1 MAPSRGKGKAR
12 DVPAAAPRR
21 STRTRRNAASATV
34 DDTPYVYGEMVA
46 EAVAAEPL
54 ETASRPLKRRKV
66 SREPVTPIKS
76 ATQRQAP
83 PSSVGVA
90 KSTPAKQPDENED
103 SDVPSPTRAQ
113 QTAEYSSESEES
125 DFAFEDV
132 DLGQN
137 AAASPRAAKDTD
149 DDGDDEIKDVTI
161 SVAPSTATK
170 KSPAN
175 RRKPA
180 TALEK
185 AFRLRVHKIHLLTLL
200 GHCMYANS
208 RCNNPTVQKIMRR
221 LVDKRMRSY
230 LNPKTNDTQFQRNRS
245 FIDGLEQ
252 AKAALKAEF
261 RITMS
266 GMSRPRWPVDGG
278 EEGPSSGGDPMDLA
292 DFATAAKDLE
302 GSQDTGN
309 QLFCAMLRAVGV
321 EARLVCSL
329 QTLPFANPPPKA
341 STPVRKKKPAVF
353 AIASDTD
360 PNLSDASASDG
371 SIGSSAAI
379 GKIPS
384 VRRRLGQPSFATSP
398 KVAPPKE
405 KKIPIRTLSYPV
417 YWVEAFNEAHQ
428 KWVPV
433 DPLVTNTVN
442 KPAKIEPPMTY
453 DLNQMMYVVAFE
465 EDGVARDVTRRY
477 AKAFNAKTR
486 RQRVESSG
494 EDGAKWL
501 KAALR
506 LFRRRGR
513 LDRDQVED
521 SELAQK
527 EAREGLPSNV
537 LDFKGHPYYAL
548 ERHLRRHEVLHPR
561 REAGKVNAGT
571 AARPRMEPVF
581 RRQDV
586 LSCKSGDKWY
596 RLGREVKQGE
606 QPLKHVPARVSRRKD
621 LEDDGHD
628 TEPSTT
634 GLYSI
639 HQTQIYV
646 PPPVTRGR
654 ITKNAF
660 GNLDVYVPSMVPPG
674 GAHIRH
680 PLTQQAARA
689 LKIDYADAVT
699 GFKFQGRQ
707 GTAIIEGAVVP
718 EEHRAAVQAVIEGLE
733 QEALEEESRARSLTA
748 LRLWSRFMKGLRIAE
763 RVASYSEK
771 AAADV
776 VVDDKE
782 ISEVDFASTA
792 VSAPLDA
799 HDPTMPTAGRYTID
813 ELARPAKLARKAK
826 KKAVESDVDDQEE
839 SVPSGRR
846 SGRKRGVV
854 VVDDDDEDE
863 YMPDA
868 EHGGG
873 GGGFLPEDAQEVH
886 ETGGGFVPGVQS
898 GEGHDTA
905 NGEGLDDYGDGGG
918 FVRDDG
924 VVEDVG
930 GGFLPG
936 DGDAEDVGG
945 GFLPE
950 GGDAENMGGGFLPD
964 DGTGEADGSG
974 GGLTMEDQG
983 HDSTDD
989 LFDEDVQDTGTNN
1002 AGESGRSNSK
1012 RADAADVK
1020 HPGSSQPVSADIS
1033 PAPRVEAT
1041 NSEMD
1046 TNVTDVEGNSTGPT
1060 GIDVPTMQDTIN
1072 TDIAAPDRNTSVVD
1086 NTAAEGEHASDCD
1099 SLLSHDPEDEDAEP
1113 DWLESD

>member
-12 DVPAAAPRR
+12 EAPVTAPRR
-21 STRTRRNAASATV
+21 SARARKNANAQIADATP
-34 DDTPYVYGEMVA
+34 DVYGEMVA
-46 EAVAAEPL
+46 EAVAAESTEL
-54 ETASRPLKRRKV
+54 ASRPLKRRKV
-66 SREPVTPIKS
+66 SREPVTPIKPT
-76 ATQRQAP
+76 ARRQVP
-83 PSSVGVA
+83 PSSVSETA
-90 KSTPAKQPDENED
+90 KSTPAQQTDEHDESDD
-103 SDVPSPTRAQ
+103 STGGKPQ

-132 DLGQN
+132 DLGRS
-137 AAASPRAAKDTD
+137 AAASPIAVD
-149 DDGDDEIKDVTI
+149 DPNGDDDDEIKDVTI
-161 SVAPSTATK
+161 SVVPSSASK
-170 KSPAN
+170 KPVAN

-185 AFRLRVHKIHLLTLL
+185 AFRLRVHKIHFLTLL

-230 LNPKTNDTQFQRNRS
+230 LNPKTNDTQFQRDRS
-245 FIDGLEQ
+245 FMDGLEQ
-252 AKAALKAEF
+252 AKTALKAEF

-266 GMSRPRWPVDGG
+266 GMARPRWPVDGG
-278 EEGPSSGGDPMDLA
+278 DEGPSSGGDPMDLA

-309 QLFCAMLRAVGV
+309 QLFCAMLRAAGV

-329 QTLPFANPPPKA
+329 QVLPFANSPPKA
-341 STPVRKKKPAVF
+341 TTPVRKKKPAVF

-371 SIGSSAAI
+371 SIG
-379 GKIPS
+379 GNIPS
-384 VRRRLGQPSFATSP
+384 VRRRLGQPSFATNP
-398 KVAPPKE
+398 KAAPAPKE
-405 KKIPIRTLSYPV
+405 KKKPIRTLSYPI
-417 YWVEAFNEAHQ
+417 YWVEAFNAAHQ

-433 DPLVTNTVN
+433 DPMATNTVG
-442 KPAKIEPPMTY
+442 KPAKIEPPVSY
-453 DLNQMMYVVAFE
+453 DLNQMVYVIAFE
-465 EDGVARDVTRRY
+465 ENGVARDVTRRY

-506 LFRRRGR
+506 LFRRRQR

-571 AARPRMEPVF
+571 AAKPRMEPVF

-586 LSCKSGDKWY
+586 LSCKSADKWY

-606 QPLKHVPARVSRRKD
+606 QPLKHVPARISRRRD
-621 LEDDGHD
+621 LEDDGHEA
-628 TEPSTT
+628 EPSTT

-639 HQTQIYV
+639 HQTKVYA
-646 PPPVTRGR
+646 PPPVVRGR

-674 GAHIRH
+674 GVHIRH

-689 LKIDYADAVT
+689 LKIDFADAVT

-718 EEHRAAVQAVIEGLE
+718 EEHSAAVHATIEGLE
-733 QEALEEESRARSLTA
+733 YEALEEASMTRSLTA

-763 RVASYSEK
+763 RVASYGDQS
-771 AAADV
+771 AAEDV
-776 VVDDKE
+776 DGKE
-782 ISEVDFASTA
+782 ISEVDFANGAASTFTEIQ
-792 VSAPLDA
+792 
-799 HDPTMPTAGRYTID
+799 DPTMPTAGLYTMA
-813 ELARPAKLARKAK
+813 ELARPTKPGRKTK
-826 KKAVESDVDDQEE
+826 KKKVDESDVEDTNE
-839 SVPSGRR
+839 SQPSVRR
-846 SGRKRGVV
+846 SGRKRGVTV
-854 VVDDDDEDE
+854 IQDEDDD

-868 EHGGG
+868 EGE
-873 GGGFLPEDAQEVH
+873 GGGFLPEDAQEVS
-886 ETGGGFVPGVQS
+886 ETGGGFVQ
-898 GEGHDTA
+898 
-905 NGEGLDDYGDGGG
+905 DDAHRDVADGQGDEDYGGG
-918 FVRDDG
+918 FVHDDQGTG
-924 VVEDVG
+924 VVEGGFMPEDRADEVDDAEGGFIVEDAERDSADGADGAG
-930 GGFLPG
+930 GGFLV
-936 DGDAEDVGG
+936 EDSEHG
-945 GFLPE
+945 
-950 GGDAENMGGGFLPD
+950 
-964 DGTGEADGSG
+964 
-974 GGLTMEDQG
+974 
-983 HDSTDD
+983 STDG
-989 LFDEDVQDTGTNN
+989 LFADDEAMSDGGINESTSPAADDISKLDEHEATDIDMEAIVKSVEGISASHDVEPIGAEVPVVQTTLT
-1002 AGESGRSNSK
+1002 
-1012 RADAADVK
+1012 ADAAPREHDTAI
-1020 HPGSSQPVSADIS
+1020 ADK
-1033 PAPRVEAT
+1033 T
-1041 NSEMD
+1041 N
-1046 TNVTDVEGNSTGPT
+1046 
-1060 GIDVPTMQDTIN
+1060 
-1072 TDIAAPDRNTSVVD
+1072 
-1086 NTAAEGEHASDCD
+1086 AEGEHDSDRD
-1099 SLLSHDPEDEDAEP
+1099 SLISHDPEDEDAEP

>member
-1 MAPSRGKGKAR
+1 
-12 DVPAAAPRR
+12 
-21 STRTRRNAASATV
+21 
-34 DDTPYVYGEMVA
+34 MVA
-46 EAVAAEPL
+46 EAVAAEPS
-54 ETASRPLKRRKV
+54 EISNRPLKRRKV
-66 SREPVTPIKS
+66 SREPVTPVKPT
-76 ATQRQAP
+76 ARRQDH
-83 PSSVGVA
+83 PSSVSKAA
-90 KSTPAKQPDENED
+90 KSTPAQETDDYYD
-103 SDVPSPTRAQ
+103 SDGITINKPQ

-132 DLGQN
+132 DLGQK
-137 AAASPRAAKDTD
+137 AAASPASPDEADA
-149 DDGDDEIKDVTI
+149 DEIKDVTI
-161 SVAPSTATK
+161 SVAPSSAPK
-170 KSPAN
+170 KPAVN

-185 AFRLRVHKIHLLTLL
+185 DFRLRVHKFHFLTLL

-230 LNPKTNDTQFQRNRS
+230 LNPKTNDSQFQRNRS
-245 FIDGLEQ
+245 FVDGLEQ
-252 AKAALKAEF
+252 AKSALKAEF
-261 RITMS
+261 RITSS
-266 GMSRPRWPVDGG
+266 GMARPRWPV
-278 EEGPSSGGDPMDLA
+278 EGGDEVSPSGDEPMDLA

-309 QLFCAMLRAVGV
+309 QLFCAMLRSVGV
-321 EARLVCSL
+321 ETRLVCSL

-341 STPVRKKKPAVF
+341 STPVRKKRPAVF

-360 PNLSDASASDG
+360 HNLSDASASDASVG
-371 SIGSSAAI
+371 SPAGA

-384 VRRRLGQPSFATSP
+384 IRRRLGQSSFAPSP
-398 KVAPPKE
+398 KVARPLKE
-405 KKIPIRTLSYPV
+405 KKKPIRTLSYPV
-417 YWVEAFNEAHQ
+417 YWVEAFNTAHQ

-433 DPLVTNTVN
+433 DPMVTNTVG
-442 KPAKIEPPMTY
+442 KATKIEPPASY

-506 LFRRRGR
+506 LFRRRQR

-571 AARPRMEPVF
+571 AVKPRMEPVF

-586 LSCKSGDKWY
+586 LSCKSADKWY
-596 RLGREVKQGE
+596 RLGREVKHGE

-621 LEDDGHD
+621 LEDDD
-628 TEPSTT
+628 RDAEPSMT

-639 HQTQIYV
+639 HQTHVYV
-646 PPPVTRGR
+646 PPPVKRGR

-660 GNLDVYVPSMVPPG
+660 GNLDVYVPSMVPAG

-689 LKIDYADAVT
+689 LKIDFADAVT

-707 GTAIIEGAVVP
+707 GTAIVEGAVVP
-718 EEHRAAVQAVIEGLE
+718 EEHSAAVYAVIEGLE
-733 QEALEEESRARSLTA
+733 YEALEEASKARSLTA
-748 LRLWSRFMKGLRIAE
+748 LRLWSRFIKGLRIAE
-763 RVASYSEK
+763 RVASYGGD
-771 AAADV
+771 AAAQDV
-776 VVDDKE
+776 NDEE
-782 ISEVDFASTA
+782 ISEVDFATG
-792 VSAPLDA
+792 APYTPSDEP
-799 HDPTMPTAGRYTID
+799 DPTMPTAGQYTMS
-813 ELARPAKLARKAK
+813 ELTMFSKPSRKAK
-826 KKAVESDVDDQEE
+826 KKMDESETEE
-839 SVPSGRR
+839 TNEYVPSGRKG
-846 SGRKRGVV
+846 GRKRRVV
-854 VVDDDDEDE
+854 EEDDEDE

-868 EHGGG
+868 EDGGG
-873 GGGFLPEDAQEVH
+873 GGGFLPEDAQE
-886 ETGGGFVPGVQS
+886 TGGGFVPAAHEDNAGDYS
-898 GEGHDTA
+898 TN
-905 NGEGLDDYGDGGG
+905 NGERDEDYGGG
-918 FVRDDG
+918 FMR
-924 VVEDVG
+924 EDETAEEDTG
-930 GGFLPG
+930 GGFLPE
-936 DGDAEDVGG
+936 DGAGEAQEDLGG

-950 GGDAENMGGGFLPD
+950 GDADEQYGGGGGFIVEDEDRGSTNGLFEDADQQKVQNADGNNPTSPASNTVADPKNIQDLDPANHESSQLQSALKSESHTLALEGTLASND
-964 DGTGEADGSG
+964 DGEAFNANTA
-974 GGLTMEDQG
+974 TMQEATATEPQ
-983 HDSTDD
+983 SAIDD
-989 LFDEDVQDTGTNN
+989 TETTPL
-1002 AGESGRSNSK
+1002 
-1012 RADAADVK
+1012 ADAEQE
-1020 HPGSSQPVSADIS
+1020 S
-1033 PAPRVEAT
+1033 
-1041 NSEMD
+1041 
-1046 TNVTDVEGNSTGPT
+1046 
-1060 GIDVPTMQDTIN
+1060 
-1072 TDIAAPDRNTSVVD
+1072 DR
-1086 NTAAEGEHASDCD
+1086 G

>member
-12 DVPAAAPRR
+12 ETPAVAPRR
-21 STRTRRNAASATV
+21 SARTRKNAAVDATP
-34 DDTPYVYGEMVA
+34 DVYGEMVA
-46 EAVAAEPL
+46 EAVAAEPV
-54 ETASRPLKRRKV
+54 EVASRPLKRRKV
-66 SREPVTPIKS
+66 SREPVTPVKS
-76 ATQRQAP
+76 TAKRQAP
-83 PSSVGVA
+83 PSTVSEPA
-90 KSTPAKQPDENED
+90 KSTPAQQTDDQYD
-103 SDVPSPTRAQ
+103 SDAPARSRPQ

-137 AAASPRAAKDTD
+137 AAASPAPAKITD
-149 DDGDDEIKDVTI
+149 DDDDDDIKDVSI
-161 SVAPSTATK
+161 SVAPSSATK
-170 KSPAN
+170 KPTVN

-185 AFRLRVHKIHLLTLL
+185 AFRLRVHKIHFLTLL

-208 RCNNPTVQKIMRR
+208 RCNHPTVQKIMGR

-230 LNPKTNDTQFQRNRS
+230 LNPKTNDSQFQRNRS

-252 AKAALKAEF
+252 AKTALKAEF

-266 GMSRPRWPVDGG
+266 GMARPRWPVDGG
-278 EEGPSSGGDPMDLA
+278 EEGPSSGGGPMDLA

-309 QLFCAMLRAVGV
+309 QLFCAMLRAAGV

-329 QTLPFANPPPKA
+329 QILPFANPPPKA

-398 KVAPPKE
+398 KVAVPKE
-405 KKIPIRTLSYPV
+405 KKIPVRTLSYPV

-433 DPLVTNTVN
+433 DPMVTNTVN
-442 KPAKIEPPMTY
+442 KPNKIEPPMTY

-506 LFRRRGR
+506 LFRRRQR

-521 SELAQK
+521 YELAQK

-571 AARPRMEPVF
+571 AAKPRMEPVF

-586 LSCKSGDKWY
+586 LSCKSADKWY

-606 QPLKHVPARVSRRKD
+606 QPLKHVPARISRRRD

-639 HQTQIYV
+639 HQTQVYV
-646 PPPVTRGR
+646 PPPVKRGR

-718 EEHRAAVQAVIEGLE
+718 EEHRAAVLAVTEGLE
-733 QEALEEESRARSLTA
+733 QEALEEESRARSLLA

-771 AAADV
+771 AAAQA
-776 VVDDKE
+776 VDDKD
-782 ISEVDFASTA
+782 ISDVDFASGA
-792 VSAPLDA
+792 VNAPSDETP
-799 HDPTMPTAGRYTID
+799 DPTMPTAGQYTLD
-813 ELARPAKLARKAK
+813 ELAKPAKLARKNK
-826 KKAVESDVDDQEE
+826 KMVVESEDEDYRNSE
-839 SVPSGRR
+839 PSGRR

-854 VVDDDDEDE
+854 VVEDDEDE

-868 EHGGG
+868 DDGGG
-873 GGGFLPEDAQEVH
+873 GGGFLPEDAQEVR
-886 ETGGGFVPGVQS
+886 ESGGGFVPDGP
-898 GEGHDTA
+898 GEEDEDH
-905 NGEGLDDYGDGGG
+905 DGGG
-918 FVRDDG
+918 FVR
-924 VVEDVG
+924 EDIG
-930 GGFLPG
+930 
-936 DGDAEDVGG
+936 AEGG

-950 GGDAENMGGGFLPD
+950 NGDAEEVGGGFVPEAANAQDMGGGFLPD
-964 DGTGEADGSG
+964 DGGDGNG
-974 GGLTMEDQG
+974 GGFIPEDAD
-983 HDSTDD
+983 HDSTDG
-989 LFDEDVQDTGTNN
+989 LFNDETQDTATHE
-1002 AGESGRSNSK
+1002 AR
-1012 RADAADVK
+1012 
-1020 HPGSSQPVSADIS
+1020 HPNHS
-1033 PAPRVEAT
+1033 PKPDVEAST
-1041 NSEMD
+1041 SENNND
-1046 TNVTDVEGNSTGPT
+1046 IAVVESTSTKSPGT
-1060 GIDVPTMQDTIN
+1060 DVPTMQDSIITNI
-1072 TDIAAPDRNTSVVD
+1072 TAPAHETPVVD
-1086 NTAAEGEHASDCD
+1086 EEAADSDRG
-1099 SLLSHDPEDEDAEP
+1099 SLLSHDPEDDDAEP

>member
-12 DVPAAAPRR
+12 EAPVTAPRR
-21 STRTRRNAASATV
+21 STRTRKNANGNIADATP
-34 DDTPYVYGEMVA
+34 DVYGEMVA

-54 ETASRPLKRRKV
+54 GIASRPLKRRKV
-66 SREPVTPIKS
+66 SREPVTPVKS
-76 ATQRQAP
+76 AGRREV
-83 PSSVGVA
+83 PSSVGEAA
-90 KSTPAKQPDENED
+90 KSTPVKQADESYE
-103 SDVPSPTRAQ
+103 SDVASAAKPQ

-132 DLGQN
+132 DLGEN
-137 AAASPRAAKDTD
+137 AAASPAVVNDPD
-149 DDGDDEIKDVTI
+149 DDDDEIKDVAI
-161 SVAPSTATK
+161 SIAPSSATK
-170 KSPAN
+170 KPAVN

-208 RCNNPTVQKIMRR
+208 RCNNPTVQKILRR

-245 FIDGLEQ
+245 FVDGLEQ
-252 AKAALKAEF
+252 AKAAFKAEF

-266 GMSRPRWPVDGG
+266 GMARPRWPVDGG
-278 EEGPSSGGDPMDLA
+278 DEGPSSGGEPMDLA

-309 QLFCAMLRAVGV
+309 QLFCAMLRAAGV
-321 EARLVCSL
+321 ETRLVCSL

-360 PNLSDASASDG
+360 PNMSDASASDG
-371 SIGSSAAI
+371 SIG
-379 GKIPS
+379 GNIPS
-384 VRRRLGQPSFATSP
+384 VRRRLGQPSFAASP
-398 KVAPPKE
+398 RAAPPPKE
-405 KKIPIRTLSYPV
+405 KKKPIRTLSYPV
-417 YWVEAFNEAHQ
+417 YWVEAFNAAHQ

-433 DPLVTNTVN
+433 DPMATNTVG
-442 KPAKIEPPMTY
+442 KAAKIEPPVSY

-506 LFRRRGR
+506 LFRRRQR

-521 SELAQK
+521 AELAQK

-586 LSCKSGDKWY
+586 LSCKSADKWY

-606 QPLKHVPARVSRRKD
+606 QPLKHVPARLSRRKD
-621 LEDDGHD
+621 LEDDGYD

-639 HQTQIYV
+639 HQTHIYV
-646 PPPVTRGR
+646 PPPVIRGQ
-654 ITKNAF
+654 ITKNPF

-689 LKIDYADAVT
+689 LKIDFADAVT

-718 EEHRAAVQAVIEGLE
+718 EEHSAAVKAVIEGLE
-733 QEALEEESRARSLTA
+733 NEALEEASRARSLTA

-763 RVASYSEK
+763 RVAGYGDKS
-771 AAADV
+771 AAKDV
-776 VVDDKE
+776 GDEE
-782 ISEVDFASTA
+782 ISETDFADGAIGTSTDN
-792 VSAPLDA
+792 SE
-799 HDPTMPTAGRYTID
+799 DPTMPTAGQYTMD
-813 ELARPAKLARKAK
+813 ELARPSKLARRK
-826 KKAVESDVDDQEE
+826 KKKVDESEVEVEDDDPQA
-839 SVPSGRR
+839 SVRR
-846 SGRKRGVV
+846 SGRKRGITVIE
-854 VVDDDDEDE
+854 DEDDE

-868 EHGGG
+868 EDG
-873 GGGFLPEDAQEVH
+873 GGGFLPEDAQEVN
-886 ETGGGFVPGVQS
+886 ETGGGFVSAEYDGPPDDDRGIVND
-898 GEGHDTA
+898 EGD
-905 NGEGLDDYGDGGG
+905 EDYGGG
-918 FVRDDG
+918 FVPEH
-924 VVEDVG
+924 EDA
-930 GGFLPG
+930 G
-936 DGDAEDVGG
+936 DE
-945 GFLPE
+945 
-950 GGDAENMGGGFLPD
+950 GGGFLPD
-964 DGTGEADGSG
+964 NDADGSG
-974 GGLTMEDQG
+974 GGFVVEDG
-983 HDSTDD
+983 EHDSTDGLFADDEAMPDAEINKAASPEADDDNDVESEQPGD
-989 LFDEDVQDTGTNN
+989 LPEQNGPTTMNGENTNT
-1002 AGESGRSNSK
+1002 ASVKDLSTDRDAESIG
-1012 RADAADVK
+1012 
-1020 HPGSSQPVSADIS
+1020 ADIPIVRS
-1033 PAPRVEAT
+1033 G
-1041 NSEMD
+1041 
-1046 TNVTDVEGNSTGPT
+1046 VTTTTAVPDHDNPT
-1060 GIDVPTMQDTIN
+1060 SDKANAEDEH
-1072 TDIAAPDRNTSVVD
+1072 DSDR
-1086 NTAAEGEHASDCD
+1086 G

>member
-12 DVPAAAPRR
+12 ETPVIAPRR
-21 STRTRRNAASATV
+21 STRARKNATLASA
-34 DDTPYVYGEMVA
+34 DATPDVYGEMVA
-46 EAVAAEPL
+46 EAVAAESV
-54 ETASRPLKRRKV
+54 EIASRPLKRRKV
-66 SREPVTPIKS
+66 SREPITPVKS
-76 ATQRQAP
+76 SAQRQAP
-83 PSSVGVA
+83 PSSASVA
-90 KSTPAKQPDENED
+90 KSTPAHQTDDHYD
-103 SDVPSPTRAQ
+103 SDDPPPSRAP

-137 AAASPRAAKDTD
+137 AAASPGPAKDTD
-149 DDGDDEIKDVTI
+149 DDDDEIKDVTI
-161 SVAPSTATK
+161 SVAPSSATK
-170 KSPAN
+170 KAPAN

-185 AFRLRVHKIHLLTLL
+185 AFRLRVHKIHFLTLL

-208 RCNNPTVQKIMRR
+208 RCNNSTVQKIMRR

-230 LNPKTNDTQFQRNRS
+230 LNPKTNDSQFQRNRS

-266 GMSRPRWPVDGG
+266 GMSRPHWPVDGG
-278 EEGPSSGGDPMDLA
+278 DEGPSSEGGPMDLA
-292 DFATAAKDLE
+292 DFATAAKDLA

-329 QTLPFANPPPKA
+329 QTLPFANSPPKS

-379 GKIPS
+379 GRIPS

-398 KVAPPKE
+398 KVAPPKQ

-433 DPLVTNTVN
+433 DAMVTNTVN

-527 EAREGLPSNV
+527 EAREGLPNNV

-571 AARPRMEPVF
+571 AAKPRMEPVF

-606 QPLKHVPARVSRRKD
+606 QPLKHVPARISRRRD

-639 HQTQIYV
+639 HQTQIYI
-646 PPPVTRGR
+646 PPPVTKGR

-660 GNLDVYVPSMVPPG
+660 GNLDVYVPTMVPPG

-699 GFKFQGRQ
+699 GFKFQGRR

-718 EEHRAAVQAVIEGLE
+718 DEHRAAVQAVIEGLE

-748 LRLWSRFMKGLRIAE
+748 LRFWSRFLKGLRIAE

-771 AAADV
+771 VAAQD
-776 VVDDKE
+776 VDDKE
-782 ISEVDFASTA
+782 VSEVDFASAA
-792 VSAPLDA
+792 VSEPADA
-799 HDPTMPTAGRYTID
+799 HDPTMPTAGQYTID
-813 ELARPAKLARKAK
+813 ELSRPAKLARKHK
-826 KKAVESDVDDQEE
+826 KKIVESEAEE
-839 SVPSGRR
+839 EVSSIPTARR

-854 VVDDDDEDE
+854 VVEDDEDE

-868 EHGGG
+868 EDGSG

-886 ETGGGFVPGVQS
+886 GSGGGFVPEAHETGP
-898 GEGHDTA
+898 GEGHDAT
-905 NGEGLDDYGDGGG
+905 NGEGDEDYGGG
-918 FVRDDG
+918 FMR
-924 VVEDVG
+924 EDEG
-930 GGFLPG
+930 
-936 DGDAEDVGG
+936 AEDMGG

-950 GGDAENMGGGFLPD
+950 HGGDEADGAGGGGFVVED
-964 DGTGEADGSG
+964 TGY
-974 GGLTMEDQG
+974 
-983 HDSTDD
+983 DSTDD
-989 LFDEDVQDTGTNN
+989 LFDEHTQEAGVNTAGDLDVSTNERPGVANDEHLVELLSADSDVLPIPEVQVTDSEMHAGGTAVESMSTEPTGADASTVQD
-1002 AGESGRSNSK
+1002 SNITD
-1012 RADAADVK
+1012 DAAL
-1020 HPGSSQPVSADIS
+1020 
-1033 PAPRVEAT
+1033 RTNAT
-1041 NSEMD
+1041 
-1046 TNVTDVEGNSTGPT
+1046 
-1060 GIDVPTMQDTIN
+1060 
-1072 TDIAAPDRNTSVVD
+1072 VVD
-1086 NTAAEGEHASDCD
+1086 TTAVEGEHDSDRD

>member
-1 MAPSRGKGKAR
+1 MAPSRGKGNTR
-12 DVPAAAPRR
+12 DAPVVAPRR
-21 STRTRRNAASATV
+21 STRARKNATPATE
-34 DDTPYVYGEMVA
+34 DATPDVYGEMVA
-46 EAVAAEPL
+46 EAVAAEPV
-54 ETASRPLKRRKV
+54 EIASRPLKRRKV
-66 SREPVTPIKS
+66 SREPVTPVKP
-76 ATQRQAP
+76 AAKRQAP
-83 PSSVGVA
+83 PSSASVA
-90 KSTPAKQPDENED
+90 KSTPAQQTDDHYD
-103 SDVPSPTRAQ
+103 SDDSPPSRAQ

-125 DFAFEDV
+125 DFGFEDV

-137 AAASPRAAKDTD
+137 AAPSPGPAKDTD
-149 DDGDDEIKDVTI
+149 DDDEDEIKDVTI
-161 SVAPSTATK
+161 SVAPSSATK
-170 KSPAN
+170 KPPAN

-185 AFRLRVHKIHLLTLL
+185 AFRLRVHKIHFLTLL

-208 RCNNPTVQKIMRR
+208 RCNNSTVQKIMRR

-230 LNPKTNDTQFQRNRS
+230 LNPKANDSQFQRNRS

-252 AKAALKAEF
+252 AKAAFKAEF

-266 GMSRPRWPVDGG
+266 GMSRPRWPVDGS
-278 EEGPSSGGDPMDLA
+278 EEGPSSGGEPMDLA

-309 QLFCAMLRAVGV
+309 QLFCAMLRAAGV

-329 QTLPFANPPPKA
+329 QTLPYANAPPKS

-379 GKIPS
+379 GKTPS
-384 VRRRLGQPSFATSP
+384 VRRKLGQPSFATSP

-433 DPLVTNTVN
+433 DAMVTNTVN

-571 AARPRMEPVF
+571 AAKPRMEPVF

-606 QPLKHVPARVSRRKD
+606 QPLKHVPARISRRRD

-628 TEPSTT
+628 TEPTTT

-639 HQTQIYV
+639 QQTQVYV

-763 RVASYSEK
+763 RVASYGEK
-771 AAADV
+771 AAAQD
-776 VVDDKE
+776 VDDKE
-782 ISEVDFASTA
+782 ISEVDFASA
-792 VSAPLDA
+792 VVSAPADA
-799 HDPTMPTAGRYTID
+799 HDPTMPTAGQYTID
-813 ELARPAKLARKAK
+813 ELAGPAKLARKK
-826 KKAVESDVDDQEE
+826 KKKVVESEAEDAEE
-839 SVPSGRR
+839 SMLPARR
-846 SGRKRGVV
+846 SGRKRGKVV
-854 VVDDDDEDE
+854 VEDDEDE

-868 EHGGG
+868 EDGGG

-886 ETGGGFVPGVQS
+886 ESGGGFVHEVPEQAG
-898 GEGHDTA
+898 GF
-905 NGEGLDDYGDGGG
+905 DGGG
-918 FVRDDG
+918 FVR
-924 VVEDVG
+924 E
-930 GGFLPG
+930 

-950 GGDAENMGGGFLPD
+950 DGEVEPD
-964 DGTGEADGSG
+964 EGG
-974 GGLTMEDQG
+974 GGLVVEDAEAEY
-983 HDSTDD
+983 HSTDD
-989 LFDEDVQDTGTNN
+989 LFDEDAQDVTKSQQ
-1002 AGESGRSNSK
+1002 SGVELSG
-1012 RADAADVK
+1012 AVV
-1020 HPGSSQPVSADIS
+1020 SQLPD
-1033 PAPRVEAT
+1033 VEAT
-1041 NSEMD
+1041 HNMVDIHD
-1046 TNVTDVEGNSTGPT
+1046 TAVEDVSTGPT
-1060 GIDVPTMQDTIN
+1060 TTDAPTAQKPTTAENAASGHDTLAVDVTV
-1072 TDIAAPDRNTSVVD
+1072 AK
-1086 NTAAEGEHASDCD
+1086 GEHDSDRD

>member
-1 MAPSRGKGKAR
+1 MAPSRGRGKAHE
-12 DVPAAAPRR
+12 VPVTAPRR
-21 STRTRRNAASATV
+21 STRTRKNANAQIADATP
-34 DDTPYVYGEMVA
+34 DVYGEMVA
-46 EAVAAEPL
+46 EAVAAEPMEL
-54 ETASRPLKRRKV
+54 ASRPLKRRKV

-76 ATQRQAP
+76 NARREVP
-83 PSSVGVA
+83 PSSVSEAA
-90 KSTPAKQPDENED
+90 KSTPAQKADEHFESDD
-103 SDVPSPTRAQ
+103 SADGKPL

-132 DLGQN
+132 DLGQS
-137 AAASPRAAKDTD
+137 AAASPVAVD
-149 DDGDDEIKDVTI
+149 DPAGDDDDEIKDVTI
-161 SVAPSTATK
+161 SVAPSSAAK
-170 KSPAN
+170 KPVAN

-185 AFRLRVHKIHLLTLL
+185 AFRLRVHKIHFLTLL

-208 RCNNPTVQKIMRR
+208 RCNNSTVQKIMRR

-230 LNPKTNDTQFQRNRS
+230 LNPKTTETQFQQNRS
-245 FIDGLEQ
+245 FMDGLEQ

-266 GMSRPRWPVDGG
+266 GMARPRWPVDGG
-278 EEGPSSGGDPMDLA
+278 DEGPSSGGEPMDLA

-309 QLFCAMLRAVGV
+309 QLFCAMLRAAGV
-321 EARLVCSL
+321 ETRLICSL
-329 QTLPFANPPPKA
+329 QILPFANPPPKA

-371 SIGSSAAI
+371 SIG
-379 GKIPS
+379 GNIPS
-384 VRRRLGQPSFATSP
+384 VRRRLGQPSFATNP
-398 KVAPPKE
+398 KAAAAPKE
-405 KKIPIRTLSYPV
+405 KQKPIRTLSYPV
-417 YWVEAFNEAHQ
+417 YWVEAFNAAHQ

-433 DPLVTNTVN
+433 DPMVTNTVA
-442 KPAKIEPPMTY
+442 KPAKIEPPVSY

-465 EDGVARDVTRRY
+465 ENGVARDVTRRY

-506 LFRRRGR
+506 LFRRRQR

-571 AARPRMEPVF
+571 AAKPRMEPVF

-586 LSCKSGDKWY
+586 LSCKSADKWY

-606 QPLKHVPARVSRRKD
+606 QPLKHVPARISRRRD
-621 LEDDGHD
+621 LEDDGHEA
-628 TEPSTT
+628 EPSTT

-639 HQTQIYV
+639 HQTKVYA
-646 PPPVTRGR
+646 PPPVVRGR

-660 GNLDVYVPSMVPPG
+660 GNLDVYVPSMVPLG
-674 GAHIRH
+674 GVHIRH

-689 LKIDYADAVT
+689 LKIDFADAVT

-718 EEHRAAVQAVIEGLE
+718 EEHSAAVNATIEGLE
-733 QEALEEESRARSLTA
+733 YEALEEESMARSLTS

-763 RVASYSEK
+763 RVASYGDSST
-771 AAADV
+771 ADG
-776 VVDDKE
+776 KE
-782 ISEVDFASTA
+782 ISEVDFAGGA
-792 VSAPLDA
+792 VSTFSDDQ
-799 HDPTMPTAGRYTID
+799 DPTMPTAGLYTLD
-813 ELARPAKLARKAK
+813 ELARPTKPGRKTK
-826 KKAVESDVDDQEE
+826 KKKKKVDESEADGNDEPQP
-839 SVPSGRR
+839 SVRR
-846 SGRKRGVV
+846 SDRKRGIMVIE
-854 VVDDDDEDE
+854 DEDDE

-868 EHGGG
+868 EGE
-873 GGGFLPEDAQEVH
+873 GGGFLPEDAQEVN
-886 ETGGGFVPGVQS
+886 ETGGGGFVHDLAHENVAQDHGD
-898 GEGHDTA
+898 EGYD
-905 NGEGLDDYGDGGG
+905 GG
-918 FVRDDG
+918 FVRDHQDSG
-924 VVEDVG
+924 EM
-930 GGFLPG
+930 
-936 DGDAEDVGG
+936 GG

-950 GGDAENMGGGFLPD
+950 DGADEADGAGDGFVAEDAENDGSGEADGAGGGFLV
-964 DGTGEADGSG
+964 
-974 GGLTMEDQG
+974 EDSE
-983 HDSTDD
+983 HDSTNSLFADD
-989 LFDEDVQDTGTNN
+989 EAMPDAGINGSTSPTADGISNLGED
-1002 AGESGRSNSK
+1002 
-1012 RADAADVK
+1012 
-1020 HPGSSQPVSADIS
+1020 
-1033 PAPRVEAT
+1033 EAT
-1041 NSEMD
+1041 SNE
-1046 TNVTDVEGNSTGPT
+1046 TK
-1060 GIDVPTMQDTIN
+1060 TI
-1072 TDIAAPDRNTSVVD
+1072 TTSVD
-1086 NTAAEGEHASDCD
+1086 NTSASHDVESVGAEVPIVQATLATDAAAREHDTTAANKTNAEGEHDSDRD

>member
-1 MAPSRGKGKAR
+1 MAPSRGKGKTREA
-12 DVPAAAPRR
+12 PAVAPRR
-21 STRTRRNAASATV
+21 SARTRKNAATDAPP
-34 DDTPYVYGEMVA
+34 DVYGEMVA

-54 ETASRPLKRRKV
+54 DIARRPLKRRKV
-66 SREPVTPIKS
+66 SREPVTPDKS
-76 ATQRQAP
+76 NTQRQVP
-83 PSSVGVA
+83 PSSVSEPA
-90 KSTPAKQPDENED
+90 KSTPARQTDDQYD
-103 SDVPSPTRAQ
+103 SDAPTRDKPQ
-113 QTAEYSSESEES
+113 QTVEYSSESEES

-137 AAASPRAAKDTD
+137 NAASPTPAKDTD
-149 DDGDDEIKDVTI
+149 NDDDDEIKDVSI
-161 SVAPSTATK
+161 SVAPSNVTK
-170 KSPAN
+170 KPAVN

-185 AFRLRVHKIHLLTLL
+185 AFRLRVHKIHFLTLL

-208 RCNNPTVQKIMRR
+208 RCNHPTVQKIMGR

-261 RITMS
+261 RITTS
-266 GMSRPRWPVDGG
+266 GMARPRWPVDSG
-278 EEGPSSGGDPMDLA
+278 EEVPSSGGEPMDLA

-309 QLFCAMLRAVGV
+309 QLFCAMLRAAGV
-321 EARLVCSL
+321 ETRLVCSL
-329 QTLPFANPPPKA
+329 QTLPFAKPPPKA

-371 SIGSSAAI
+371 GVSSSAAI

-398 KVAPPKE
+398 KVAAPKE
-405 KKIPIRTLSYPV
+405 KKTPIRTLSYPV

-433 DPLVTNTVN
+433 DPMVTNTVN
-442 KPAKIEPPMTY
+442 KPTKIEPPLTY
-453 DLNQMMYVVAFE
+453 DLNQMLYVVAFE

-506 LFRRRGR
+506 LFRRRQR

-571 AARPRMEPVF
+571 AAKPRMEPVF

-586 LSCKSGDKWY
+586 LSCKSADKWY

-606 QPLKHVPARVSRRKD
+606 QPLKHVPARISRRRD

-628 TEPSTT
+628 AEPSTT

-639 HQTQIYV
+639 HQTQVYV

-689 LKIDYADAVT
+689 LRIDYADAVT

-771 AAADV
+771 VAGPDV
-776 VVDDKE
+776 DVEGV
-782 ISEVDFASTA
+782 SETDFAGGA
-792 VSAPLDA
+792 ISALFEDA
-799 HDPTMPTAGRYTID
+799 PDPTMPTAGQYTLD
-813 ELARPAKLARKAK
+813 ELAKPAKLARKNK
-826 KKAVESDVDDQEE
+826 KKVIASEDEDYRDSI
-839 SVPSGRR
+839 PSGRR
-846 SGRKRGVV
+846 SSRKRGGVV
-854 VVDDDDEDE
+854 VVQDDEDE

-868 EHGGG
+868 EDGGG
-873 GGGFLPEDAQEVH
+873 GGGFLPEDAQEVR
-886 ETGGGFVPGVQS
+886 ESGGGFLPEGS
-898 GEGHDTA
+898 GDRD
-905 NGEGLDDYGDGGG
+905 DDYEGGG
-918 FVRDDG
+918 FVREDG
-924 VVEDVG
+924 DAEDMG
-930 GGFLPG
+930 GGFLPA
-936 DGDAEDVGG
+936 DANAEDVGG
-945 GFLPE
+945 GFLPDDDDDDDDE
-950 GGDAENMGGGFLPD
+950 ADRDGGFLAE
-964 DGTGEADGSG
+964 GTGY
-974 GGLTMEDQG
+974 
-983 HDSTDD
+983 DSTDG
-989 LFDEDVQDTGTNN
+989 LFNEEDQEPGINGEGSNALMSEQHHVADALHSLPSQPTGAGLSTIPNAEVSNGDNLAVVENTSTRPTGT
-1002 AGESGRSNSK
+1002 
-1012 RADAADVK
+1012 
-1020 HPGSSQPVSADIS
+1020 
-1033 PAPRVEAT
+1033 
-1041 NSEMD
+1041 D
-1046 TNVTDVEGNSTGPT
+1046 T
-1060 GIDVPTMQDTIN
+1060 PTMQDSAISDT
-1072 TDIAAPDRNTSVVD
+1072 AAPNHDTSVVAD
-1086 NTAAEGEHASDCD
+1086 NSPAGDEHDSDHG
-1099 SLLSHDPEDEDAEP
+1099 SLLSHDPEDDDAEP

>member
-12 DVPAAAPRR
+12 EAPAVAPRR
-21 STRTRRNAASATV
+21 SARTRKNAAVDATP
-34 DDTPYVYGEMVA
+34 DVYGEMVA
-46 EAVAAEPL
+46 EAVAAEPIDI
-54 ETASRPLKRRKV
+54 ASRPLKRRKV
-66 SREPVTPIKS
+66 SREPITPVKS
-76 ATQRQAP
+76 TTRRQAP
-83 PSSVGVA
+83 PSSVSEPA
-90 KSTPAKQPDENED
+90 KSTPAQQTDDQYD
-103 SDVPSPTRAQ
+103 SDAPARMKLQ

-132 DLGQN
+132 DLGQT
-137 AAASPRAAKDTD
+137 AAAGPYPVGDTD
-149 DDGDDEIKDVTI
+149 KDDDDEIKDVSI
-161 SVAPSTATK
+161 SVAPSSATK
-170 KSPAN
+170 KPAVN

-180 TALEK
+180 TAVEK
-185 AFRLRVHKIHLLTLL
+185 AFRLRIHKIHFLTLL

-208 RCNNPTVQKIMRR
+208 RCNHPTVQKIMGR

-230 LNPKTNDTQFQRNRS
+230 LNPKTNDSQFQRNRS

-266 GMSRPRWPVDGG
+266 GMARPRWPADGG
-278 EEGPSSGGDPMDLA
+278 EDRPSSGGEPMDLA

-309 QLFCAMLRAVGV
+309 QLFCAMLRAAGV
-321 EARLVCSL
+321 ETRLVCSL

-371 SIGSSAAI
+371 SIGSSAVI

-433 DPLVTNTVN
+433 DPMVTNTVN

-506 LFRRRGR
+506 LFRRRQR

-571 AARPRMEPVF
+571 AAKPRMEPVF

-586 LSCKSGDKWY
+586 LSCKSADKWY

-606 QPLKHVPARVSRRKD
+606 QPLKHVPARISRRKD

-639 HQTQIYV
+639 HQTQVYV

-654 ITKNAF
+654 IAKNAF

-689 LKIDYADAVT
+689 LRIDYADAVT

-748 LRLWSRFMKGLRIAE
+748 LRLWSRFTKGLRIAE

-771 AAADV
+771 VAEPDV
-776 VVDDKE
+776 DGQEV
-782 ISEVDFASTA
+782 SETDFASGA
-792 VSAPLDA
+792 VSALSEDA
-799 HDPTMPTAGRYTID
+799 PDPTMPTAGQYTLD
-813 ELARPAKLARKAK
+813 ELAKPAKLARKNK
-826 KKAVESDVDDQEE
+826 KKVVESEDEDYRD
-839 SVPSGRR
+839 SVRAGHR

-854 VVDDDDEDE
+854 VVEDDEDQ
-863 YMPDA
+863 YVPDA
-868 EHGGG
+868 EDGGG

-886 ETGGGFVPGVQS
+886 ESGGGFVP
-898 GEGHDTA
+898 EGHG
-905 NGEGLDDYGDGGG
+905 GEDEDDNGGG
-918 FVRDDG
+918 FVR
-924 VVEDVG
+924 EDAQEVHESGGGFVPEVSGTERYNG
-930 GGFLPG
+930 GGFLRE
-936 DGDAEDVGG
+936 DGGADDMGG

-950 GGDAENMGGGFLPD
+950 DGDAEIMGGGFLPEN
-964 DGTGEADGSG
+964 GGDGSG
-974 GGLTMEDQG
+974 GDFLAEDAD
-983 HDSTDD
+983 HDSTDG
-989 LFDEDVQDTGTNN
+989 LFNEETQESETHQAGSQDHPPAPDVEVSNSEVKGDIAVVEDIATRPTGT
-1002 AGESGRSNSK
+1002 
-1012 RADAADVK
+1012 
-1020 HPGSSQPVSADIS
+1020 
-1033 PAPRVEAT
+1033 
-1041 NSEMD
+1041 D
-1046 TNVTDVEGNSTGPT
+1046 T
-1060 GIDVPTMQDTIN
+1060 PTMQET
-1072 TDIAAPDRNTSVVD
+1072 TTADIAAPNHDTSVVAD
-1086 NTAAEGEHASDCD
+1086 KSPVEDENDTDHS
-1099 SLLSHDPEDEDAEP
+1099 SLLSHDPEDDDAEP

>member
-12 DVPAAAPRR
+12 EVPAVAPRR
-21 STRTRRNAASATV
+21 STRTRKNATV
-34 DDTPYVYGEMVA
+34 DATPDVYGEMVA
-46 EAVAAEPL
+46 EAVAAEPV
-54 ETASRPLKRRKV
+54 EVASRPLKRRKV

-76 ATQRQAP
+76 TANGRAP
-83 PSSVGVA
+83 PSSVNEHA
-90 KSTPAKQPDENED
+90 KSTPAQQTDDQYD
-103 SDVPSPTRAQ
+103 SDSPARNTLQ
-113 QTAEYSSESEES
+113 QTAEYSSESGDS

-137 AAASPRAAKDTD
+137 AVASPAPAKDTD
-149 DDGDDEIKDVTI
+149 NDDDDEIKDVSI
-161 SVAPSTATK
+161 SVAPSSASK
-170 KSPAN
+170 KPAVN

-180 TALEK
+180 TAVEK
-185 AFRLRVHKIHLLTLL
+185 AFRLRVHKIHFLTLL

-208 RCNNPTVQKIMRR
+208 RCNHPTVQKIIGR

-230 LNPKTNDTQFQRNRS
+230 LNPKTNDSQFQRNRS

-252 AKAALKAEF
+252 AKAAIKAEF
-261 RITMS
+261 RITTS
-266 GMSRPRWPVDGG
+266 GMARPRWPVDGG
-278 EEGPSSGGDPMDLA
+278 EEVSSSGGEPMDLA

-309 QLFCAMLRAVGV
+309 QLFCAMLRAGGV
-321 EARLVCSL
+321 ETRLVCSL

-371 SIGSSAAI
+371 SIGSSTAI

-398 KVAPPKE
+398 RVAPPKE
-405 KKIPIRTLSYPV
+405 KKIPVRTLSYPV

-433 DPLVTNTVN
+433 DPMVTNTVN
-442 KPAKIEPPMTY
+442 KPNKIEPPMTY

-477 AKAFNAKTR
+477 AKAFNARTR

-506 LFRRRGR
+506 LFRRRQR

-571 AARPRMEPVF
+571 AAKPRMEPVF

-586 LSCKSGDKWY
+586 LSCKSADKWY

-606 QPLKHVPARVSRRKD
+606 QPLKHVPARISRRKD

-634 GLYSI
+634 GLYAI
-639 HQTQIYV
+639 HQTQVYT

-707 GTAIIEGAVVP
+707 GTAIIEGAVIP
-718 EEHRAAVQAVIEGLE
+718 EEHRAAVLAVIEGLE
-733 QEALEEESRARSLTA
+733 KEALEEESRARSLLA
-748 LRLWSRFMKGLRIAE
+748 LRLWSRFMKGLRIAA

-771 AAADV
+771 GAAKDV
-776 VVDDKE
+776 GDEE
-782 ISEVDFASTA
+782 IDEKDFANGA
-792 VSAPLDA
+792 VGA
-799 HDPTMPTAGRYTID
+799 HSGNEPDPTMPTAGQYTLD
-813 ELARPAKLARKAK
+813 ELAKPAKLSRK
-826 KKAVESDVDDQEE
+826 KKKLVQSEDEDYNEPVQS
-839 SVPSGRR
+839 SRR

-854 VVDDDDEDE
+854 VVEDDEDE

-868 EHGGG
+868 EDGGIGGGFLAEDAQEVRETGGGFVAEEPEEADDDPYGG
-873 GGGFLPEDAQEVH
+873 GGGFLPEDTQEVH
-886 ETGGGFVPGVQS
+886 GSGGAFVPEHG
-898 GEGHDTA
+898 GDENHD
-905 NGEGLDDYGDGGG
+905 DGGG
-918 FVRDDG
+918 FAR
-924 VVEDVG
+924 E
-930 GGFLPG
+930 
-936 DGDAEDVGG
+936 DGDAGDMGG

-950 GGDAENMGGGFLPD
+950 
-964 DGTGEADGSG
+964 DGEDGSG
-974 GGLTMEDQG
+974 GGFVAEDAD
-983 HDSTDD
+983 HDSTDG
-989 LFDEDVQDTGTNN
+989 LFNEETQDVETHEVSDHLPTPDVKASNSETTKDITMVEDSSSKTTGT
-1002 AGESGRSNSK
+1002 
-1012 RADAADVK
+1012 
-1020 HPGSSQPVSADIS
+1020 DI
-1033 PAPRVEAT
+1033 
-1041 NSEMD
+1041 
-1046 TNVTDVEGNSTGPT
+1046 
-1060 GIDVPTMQDTIN
+1060 PTMQSSIITN
-1072 TDIAAPDRNTSVVD
+1072 TTAPSHDISVVEA
-1086 NTAAEGEHASDCD
+1086 NEAAVDHEQDSDHG
-1099 SLLSHDPEDEDAEP
+1099 SLLSHDPEDDDAEP

>member
-12 DVPAAAPRR
+12 ETSAVAPRR
-21 STRTRRNAASATV
+21 SARTRKNAAVDATP
-34 DDTPYVYGEMVA
+34 DVYGEMVA
-46 EAVAAEPL
+46 EAVATEPV
-54 ETASRPLKRRKV
+54 EIASRSLKRRKI
-66 SREPVTPIKS
+66 SREPVTPDKS
-76 ATQRQAP
+76 TAQKRAP
-83 PSSVGVA
+83 PSSVSEPS
-90 KSTPAKQPDENED
+90 KSTPAQHTDDQYD
-103 SDVPSPTRAQ
+103 SDAPTRNKLQ

-132 DLGQN
+132 DMGQN
-137 AAASPRAAKDTD
+137 AAAGPAPTKDTD
-149 DDGDDEIKDVTI
+149 SDDDDEIKDVSI
-161 SVAPSTATK
+161 SVAPSSASK
-170 KSPAN
+170 KPAVN

-185 AFRLRVHKIHLLTLL
+185 AFRLRVHKIHFLTLL

-208 RCNNPTVQKIMRR
+208 RCNHATVQKIMSR

-230 LNPKTNDTQFQRNRS
+230 LNPKTNDSQFQRNRS

-261 RITMS
+261 RITTS
-266 GMSRPRWPVDGG
+266 GMARPRWPVDGG
-278 EEGPSSGGDPMDLA
+278 EEGPSSGGEPMDLA
-292 DFATAAKDLE
+292 GFATAAKDLE

-309 QLFCAMLRAVGV
+309 QLFCAMLRAAGV
-321 EARLVCSL
+321 ETRLVCSL

-433 DPLVTNTVN
+433 DPMVTNTVN
-442 KPAKIEPPMTY
+442 RPAKIEPPMTY

-506 LFRRRGR
+506 LFRRRQR

-571 AARPRMEPVF
+571 AAKPRMEAVF

-586 LSCKSGDKWY
+586 LSCKSADKWY

-606 QPLKHVPARVSRRKD
+606 QPLKQVPARISRRRD

-639 HQTQIYV
+639 HQTQVYV
-646 PPPVTRGR
+646 PPPVKRGR

-718 EEHRAAVQAVIEGLE
+718 EEHRAAVLAVIEGLE
-733 QEALEEESRARSLTA
+733 QEALEEESRARSLLA

-771 AAADV
+771 VTAQDAD
-776 VVDDKE
+776 DQDIAKT
-782 ISEVDFASTA
+782 DFASGA
-792 VSAPLDA
+792 VNPPSGDAP
-799 HDPTMPTAGRYTID
+799 DPTMPTAGQYTLD
-813 ELARPAKLARKAK
+813 GLARPAKLKRK
-826 KKAVESDVDDQEE
+826 KKNKVVESEDENYEDPA
-839 SVPSGRR
+839 PSGRR

-854 VVDDDDEDE
+854 VVDDDEDE

-868 EHGGG
+868 DDGGG

-886 ETGGGFVPGVQS
+886 ESGGGFVPEGP
-898 GEGHDTA
+898 GEGDK
-905 NGEGLDDYGDGGG
+905 DYNDGGG
-918 FVRDDG
+918 FVR
-924 VVEDVG
+924 EDHHEAQMG
-930 GGFLPG
+930 GEFLPEH
-936 DGDAEDVGG
+936 GDAQDMVG

-950 GGDAENMGGGFLPD
+950 NGGD
-964 DGTGEADGSG
+964 EADGSG
-974 GGLTMEDQG
+974 GGFVVDDAD
-983 HDSTDD
+983 HDSTDS
-989 LFDEDVQDTGTNN
+989 LFDEEAQTAETHVTGGHSRAPGFEGSNSETNDNVTAVESTPTRPTGT
-1002 AGESGRSNSK
+1002 
-1012 RADAADVK
+1012 
-1020 HPGSSQPVSADIS
+1020 
-1033 PAPRVEAT
+1033 
-1041 NSEMD
+1041 
-1046 TNVTDVEGNSTGPT
+1046 
-1060 GIDVPTMQDTIN
+1060 DVPTMHASIITN
-1072 TDIAAPDRNTSVVD
+1072 TAAPDHDTSVVEVKE
-1086 NTAAEGEHASDCD
+1086 AAVVDDEHDSDRG
-1099 SLLSHDPEDEDAEP
+1099 SLLSHDPEDDDAEP